1 MPDQTDIKV
10 GRVALIEWWGDLWLF
25 EYISNFLKWTYYFK
39 QKEKNKQYI
48 IWELSVYFNQVQKQ
62 LHFIWMQKI
71 KRNVKHESGF
81 S

>member
-71 KRNVKHESGF
+71 ERNVKHKSGF